1 MGTSAKRPVHCQICP
16 FSSQISLSR
25 IFLIPGRMSFA
36 KQTEDEVESPGAK
49 SEKSD
54 KSEDDSQLRIAA
66 FHHLFFSSAG

>member
-1 MGTSAKRPVHCQICP
+1 
-16 FSSQISLSR
+16 
-25 IFLIPGRMSFA
+25 MSFA

>member
-1 MGTSAKRPVHCQICP
+1 
-16 FSSQISLSR
+16 
-25 IFLIPGRMSFA
+25 MSFA

-66 FHHLFFSSAG
+66 FHHLFFSSAGWIPLVTVKINGAGWGLKC